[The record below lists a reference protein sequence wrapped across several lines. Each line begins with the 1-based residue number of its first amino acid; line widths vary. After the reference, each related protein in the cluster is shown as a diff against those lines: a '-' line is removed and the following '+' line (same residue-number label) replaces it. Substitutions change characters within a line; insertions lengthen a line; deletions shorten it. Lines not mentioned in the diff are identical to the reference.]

1 VGAPPNRHLQGHT
14 AAVAETGT
22 ATAAVAETA
31 TGMVA
36 AVASRRTR
44 FIPMIRR
51 ARGGNA
57 YPMNHVILT
66 MANRY
71 RSTGITLTIR
81 VTRVK

>member
-1 VGAPPNRHLQGHT
+1 MGAPPNRQGHT
-14 AAVAETGT
+14 AAVAETVT
-22 ATAAVAETA
+22 ATVAVAATA

-36 AVASRRTR
+36 AVLASRRTR
-44 FIPMIRR
+44 FIPMIRP

-81 VTRVK
+81 VNQVK

>member
-1 VGAPPNRHLQGHT
+1 MGAAPNHHLQEHT
-14 AAVAETGT
+14 AAVA
-22 ATAAVAETA
+22 ATP

-36 AVASRRTR
+36 AVLASRRTR

-51 ARGGNA
+51 ARAGNA

-66 MANRY
+66 MASRY